1 MILRRVME
9 HVKAQN
15 WIAVAIDFV
24 IVVVGVFIGIQV
36 SNWNAARAE
45 RADERALLERLHE
58 ETRAL
63 LEIQK
68 SEFADQAPRVEALTA
83 VHPLLFDQ
91 TPGRP
96 LTDVECRLIAVSHWQ
111 PAPTDELPILEEA
124 ISTGRFELIS
134 SQNIKANLR
143 SFSLVRDRSR
153 RQHAE
158 AINELYR
165 LTSRHPDAVWYVR
178 VAGDGAD
185 DPLLKMRRD
194 PAQWAR
200 RAGEGFRWA
209 NGCDLERMRS
219 DKAFLAEYVDNVSRL
234 NSFLERYEK
243 LIGVLTDLEA
253 SLSAELGVPGSSD
266 AGSDREGPLR
276 H

>member
-1 MILRRVME
+1 MILRRIAE

-15 WIAVAIDFV
+15 WFAVALDFL
-24 IVVVGVFIGIQV
+24 IVVIGVFIGIQV

-45 RADERALLERLHE
+45 RVDERELLGRLHE

-68 SEFADQAPRVEALTA
+68 SEFAEQAPRIEALIA
-83 VHPLLFDQ
+83 VHPLLFDEA
-91 TPGRP
+91 PGRA

-124 ISTGRFELIS
+124 ISTGRFELIAD
-134 SQNIKANLR
+134 QTIRANLR
-143 SFSLVRDRSR
+143 NFSLIRDRSR

-165 LTSRHPDAVWYVR
+165 LTSRHPDAVWYLR
-178 VAGDGAD
+178 VAGEGAE
-185 DPLLKMRRD
+185 DPLLKVRRD
-194 PAQWAR
+194 AAQWAR

-209 NGCDLERMRS
+209 NGCDLEQMRS

-234 NSFLERYEK
+234 NSFLERYEN
-243 LIGVLTDLEA
+243 LIAVLTELQA
-253 SLSAELGVPGSSD
+253 TLAAELGIPGSSA
-266 AGSDREGPLR
+266 AGADNR
-276 H
+276 

>member
-1 MILRRVME
+1 MILRRITE
-9 HVKAQN
+9 HVKTQN
-15 WIAVAIDFV
+15 WLAVAIDFV
-24 IVVVGVFIGIQV
+24 IVVGGVFIGIQAA
-36 SNWNAARAE
+36 NWNAARAE
-45 RADERALLERLHE
+45 RADERSLLERLHE
-58 ETRAL
+58 ETGAL

-68 SEFADQAPRVEALTA
+68 SEFADQAPRVEHLTA

-91 TPGRP
+91 APGRA
-96 LTDVECRLIAVSHWQ
+96 LTDIECRLIAISHWQ

-124 ISTGRFELIS
+124 ISTGRFDLIS
-134 SQNIKANLR
+134 NQTIKANLR

-178 VAGDGAD
+178 VAGDGGG
-185 DPLLKMRRD
+185 DPILGVRR
-194 PAQWAR
+194 AKTQWAR

-209 NGCDLERMRS
+209 NGCDLEKMRD

-253 SLSAELGVPGSSD
+253 SLAAELGVPGSSD
-266 AGSDREGPLR
+266 AGADPR
-276 H
+276 

>member
-1 MILRRVME
+1 MILRRVID

-15 WIAVAIDFV
+15 WFAVAIDFV
-24 IVVVGVFIGIQV
+24 IVVAGVFIGIQV

-45 RADERALLERLHE
+45 RAEERALLGRLHE

-68 SEFADQAPRVEALTA
+68 SELADQTPRVEPLTV

-91 TPGRP
+91 APGRA
-96 LTDVECRLIAVSHWQ
+96 LTDVECRLIAISHWQ

-124 ISTGRFELIS
+124 ISTGRFDLIS
-134 SQNIKANLR
+134 NQTIKANLR
-143 SFSLVRDRSR
+143 SFSLIRDRSR
-153 RQHAE
+153 RQHFE
-158 AINELYR
+158 ATNELYR

-178 VAGDGAD
+178 VAGDGGD
-185 DPLLKMRRD
+185 HPILGVRR
-194 PAQWAR
+194 AKSQWAR

-209 NGCDLERMRS
+209 NGCDLERMRG
-219 DKAFLAEYVDNVSRL
+219 DNAFLAEYVDNVSRL
-234 NSFLERYEK
+234 NSYLERYEK

-253 SLSAELGVPGSSD
+253 SLAAELGISTSPD
-266 AGSDREGPLR
+266 AGADRR
-276 H
+276 